1 MISKIKLKSFRLFD
15 SLDLDVSNPLVILSG
30 KNATGKT
37 SVLEALYLCS
47 TGKSHRTND
56 LSTLIRKDD
65 PFSIVEVKGDKQF
78 KYVISK
84 DSKSLFINKNEIKKI
99 SDFVGNLP
107 EVLYS
112 PDDISLIKGSK
123 LDKRRFLD
131 MEISLLDKTYLR
143 NLNAY
148 RKILAERNE
157 ILKQS
162 NKDFNLLN
170 VKNERLSEYIVAIY
184 NRRILFIDRM
194 NELLKDITL
203 NLNSENIRLIYKS
216 TYNPLDVLDSIKKHE
231 KSDLFMKSTGIG
243 SHRDEFIIEMNDL
256 DAKEYASEGQSR
268 LICIA
273 IKLALKEYIK
283 EVSKKD
289 VILLLDDVFAALD
302 KTRIEKLVDYIN
314 NSYQAFITTTSVL
327 EIPDELL
334 KNALVIRLEKKE
346 R

>member
-15 SLDLDVSNPLVILSG
+15 SLDLDVSSPLVILSG

-37 SVLEALYLCS
+37 SILEALYLCS

-65 PFSIVEVKGDKQF
+65 PFSIVEVIGDKQF

-131 MEISLLDKTYLR
+131 IEISLLDKIYLR

-157 ILKQS
+157 ILKQ
-162 NKDFNLLN
+162 NTIDFNLLN
-170 VKNERLSEYIVAIY
+170 VINERLSEYIKAIY
-184 NRRILFIDRM
+184 NRRILFLDRM
-194 NELLKDITL
+194 NELLNYKEVDRCIRKEFIVIVHIESMKMVIVTHKMANLSGYIESGDITA
-203 NLNSENIRLIYKS
+203 
-216 TYNPLDVLDSIKKHE
+216 
-231 KSDLFMKSTGIG
+231 MG
-243 SHRDEFIIEMNDL
+243 M
-256 DAKEYASEGQSR
+256 
-268 LICIA
+268 
-273 IKLALKEYIK
+273 
-283 EVSKKD
+283 
-289 VILLLDDVFAALD
+289 LLYQ
-302 KTRIEKLVDYIN
+302 LV
-314 NSYQAFITTTSVL
+314 A
-327 EIPDELL
+327 
-334 KNALVIRLEKKE
+334 
-346 R
+346 

>member
-1 MISKIKLKSFRLFD
+1 MKLFSLLQKNHILTLFY
-15 SLDLDVSNPLVILSG
+15 I
-30 KNATGKT
+30 
-37 SVLEALYLCS
+37 
-47 TGKSHRTND
+47 
-56 LSTLIRKDD
+56 
-65 PFSIVEVKGDKQF
+65 Q
-78 KYVISK
+78 
-84 DSKSLFINKNEIKKI
+84 IKKI

-162 NKDFNLLN
+162 NIDFNLLN
-170 VKNERLSEYIVAIY
+170 VINERLSEYIVAIY